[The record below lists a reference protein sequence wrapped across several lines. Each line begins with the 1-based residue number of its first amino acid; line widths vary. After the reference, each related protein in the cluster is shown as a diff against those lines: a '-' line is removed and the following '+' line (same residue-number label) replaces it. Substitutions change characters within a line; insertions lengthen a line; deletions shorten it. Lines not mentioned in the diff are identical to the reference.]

1 MFDIPFCSSF
11 QFRIKMTNQFCLDSV
26 LDMGGENQRQ
36 QEFGERLI
44 V

>member
-26 LDMGGENQRQ
+26 LDMGRENQRQ
-36 QEFGERLI
+36 QEFDERLI